1 MRPPHVL
8 RANHSNSTPQDCIW
22 FDTETTSEDIDD
34 VSQRHILS
42 FGWAAHRRRIKEAA
56 WSAPDW
62 LRFES
67 IPYFWDWVESK
78 LHGHCRLY
86 MFCHNAAYDAPVM
99 DAFSI
104 LKERDWLLT
113 QAVIESPPV
122 ILKWRRG
129 EQTILMVDT
138 LNIWRMPLDAIGKQI
153 GLPKLKMPSRKASR
167 AKWDRYGKRDTEIIM
182 TACLD
187 WFAFLLRENLGGF
200 APTLASQSMRA
211 FRHRFMTHPIY
222 IDADVRASKIARN
235 ALHGGRTECFFI
247 GKKRG
252 PLYLLDINSLYPA
265 MMREHSFPARLVGVY
280 NDVSRSELAR
290 WLGQYTIVGTFRLT
304 TDQACYPVVVENRLC
319 FPTGQI
325 RTGLCTPELLYAIQ
339 QGHLYAADTVAL
351 YESARLF
358 QPFVDT
364 LYTLRLAAAKAG
376 DSVSAWQY
384 KILMNS
390 LYGKFGQRGRKY
402 IEVDKTD
409 DEVPRSWIEIDAHTG
424 RVYRYRQLGGLV
436 QLLDDAAETQDS
448 FPAIAAH
455 VTAYGRMLLWKIMQR
470 AGREHYFYVD
480 TDSILVDEIGRRR
493 LENLC
498 DPVKLGALK
507 LISRYRSVHIR
518 APKDYK
524 FDDYERIKGIKRRAV
539 RIDANTYDQ
548 DTFSTLIGLLR
559 RGDLSAPVITRV
571 RKTLKRIYTKATV
584 NSDGSCSPLRR
595 NDW

>member
-8 RANHSNSTPQDCIW
+8 RANHANSTPQDCIW

-34 VSQRHILS
+34 VSQRHILN
-42 FGWAAHRRRIKEAA
+42 FGWAAHRRRIKDGV

-62 LRFES
+62 FRFES

-78 LHGHCRLY
+78 LHGNCRLY

-99 DAFSI
+99 DAFRV
-104 LKERDWLLT
+104 LRERDWLLS

-129 EQTILMVDT
+129 NQTILIVDT

-153 GLPKLKMPSRKASR
+153 GLPKLKMPPRKASR
-167 AKWDRYGKRDTEIIM
+167 VKWDRYGKRDTEIIM
-182 TACLD
+182 AACLD

-222 IDADVRASKIARN
+222 IDSDRRALQVSRA
-235 ALHGGRTECFFI
+235 ALHGGRTECFYI
-247 GKKRG
+247 GKRRG

-265 MMREHSFPARLVGVY
+265 VMRDNLYPARLVGVY

-290 WLGQYTIVGTFRLT
+290 WMGRYTIVGMFRLT
-304 TDQACYPVVVENRLC
+304 TDQACYPVLVEGRLS
-319 FPTGQI
+319 FPVGKI
-325 RTGLCTPELLYAIQ
+325 RAGLCTPEIAHALR
-339 QGHLYAADTVAL
+339 QGHLHAADTVAL
-351 YESARLF
+351 YESADLF
-358 QPFVDT
+358 RPFVDT
-364 LYTLRLAAAKAG
+364 LYRLRVAAAKDG
-376 DSVSAWQY
+376 DSVGAWQF

-390 LYGKFGQRGRKY
+390 LFGKFGQRGKKF

-409 DEVPRSWIEIDAHTG
+409 DETPRSWVEIDAHTG

-436 QLLDDAAETQDS
+436 QLLDDTTETHDS
-448 FPAIAAH
+448 FPAISAH
-455 VTAYGRMLLWKIMQR
+455 VTAYGRMLLWHVMQR
-470 AGREHYFYVD
+470 AGRQHYFYVD
-480 TDSILVDEIGRRR
+480 TDSILVDDIGRRR
-493 LENLC
+493 LHNLC
-498 DPVKLGALK
+498 DPLKLGALK
-507 LISRYRSVHIR
+507 LVDSYSSVHIR

-524 FDDYERIKGIKRRAV
+524 FDDYEKIKGVKRRAI
-539 RIDANTYDQ
+539 RIDANTYEQ
-548 DTFSTLIGLLR
+548 DVFSTLIGLVR
-559 RGDLSAPVITRV
+559 RGDLSAPIVTRV
-571 RKTLKRIYTKATV
+571 RKRLKRIYTKAV
-584 NSDGSCSPLRR
+584 VCSDGSCTPLRR